1 MNLLIS
7 FSDFIID
14 AADYLW
20 NGPILVTLLLGGGIF
35 FSFKSRLVPLLFFN
49 RAITLLRKK
58 GDSSKG
64 ISSYE
69 SVSSQIA
76 GIVGMG
82 NISGVAVAISIGGPG
97 AIFWM
102 WVTAFLGMITKFYT
116 CSLSVM
122 YRKKSENKFFGGPM
136 YVIENGLGKQWK
148 VLATVFCFFGLLG
161 VSPIFQSNQI
171 VEVINSIILK
181 DQFIF
186 NNKFFSDLTL
196 GLILALIVSFV
207 ILGGISRIG
216 KVASKIAP
224 VMVLVYMIT
233 VFYLMI
239 IHFDMI
245 IPSFKLIITDAFSAN
260 SVLGGSIASIIL
272 VGARRA
278 SFSNEAGIGTA
289 PIIHASSQSENPIEE
304 GLVSMIGPFVDTIIV
319 CTLTALCILVT
330 DSWINFNYAGI
341 ELVAEA
347 FNSSMPTFGPYIL
360 LFTTLTFAIST
371 LFSLSFFGERCMAY
385 LFGERNKTIY
395 RYIYLCLIVIGSVSS
410 LKFVISLIDL
420 SYGLWHSQQSSR
432 HYYWHLKLM
441 KCLKNILKNYNK
453 TNVHKFL
460 YLYPD

>member
-1 MNLLIS
+1 MNFFIS

-35 FSFKSRLVPLLFFN
+35 FSFRSRLVPLLFFN

-58 GDSSKG
+58 GNSSKG

-148 VLATVFCFFGLLG
+148 LLATVFCFFGLLG

-171 VEVINSIILK
+171 VEVFNSVILK
-181 DQFIF
+181 NQFFF
-186 NNKFFSDLTL
+186 NNKFYSDLSL
-196 GLILALIVSFV
+196 GLILAIIVSFV

-224 VMVLVYMIT
+224 IMVLVYMIT

-245 IPSFKLIITDAFSAN
+245 IPSFKLIFTDAFSAN

-272 VGARRA
+272 IGARRA

-330 DSWINFNYAGI
+330 DSWTNFNYAGI

-347 FNSSMPTFGPYIL
+347 FNSSMPNFGPYIL

-385 LFGERNKTIY
+385 LFGESNKIIY

-420 SYGLWHSQQSSR
+420 SYGIMAFPTIISALFLAPKVDKMSKK
-432 HYYWHLKLM
+432 YFKNLKHD
-441 KCLKNILKNYNK
+441 K
-453 TNVHKFL
+453 
-460 YLYPD
+460 

>member
-1 MNLLIS
+1 MNFFIS

-35 FSFKSRLVPLLFFN
+35 FSFRSRLVPLLFFN

-148 VLATVFCFFGLLG
+148 LLATVFCFFGLLG

-171 VEVINSIILK
+171 VEVFNSVILK
-181 DQFIF
+181 NQFFF
-186 NNKFFSDLTL
+186 NNKFYSDLSL
-196 GLILALIVSFV
+196 GLILAIIVSFV

-224 VMVLVYMIT
+224 IMVLVYMIT

-245 IPSFKLIITDAFSAN
+245 IPSFKLIFTDAFSAN

-272 VGARRA
+272 IGARRA

-330 DSWINFNYAGI
+330 DSWTNFNYAGI

-347 FNSSMPTFGPYIL
+347 FNSSMPNFGPYIL

-385 LFGERNKTIY
+385 LFGESNKIIY

-420 SYGLWHSQQSSR
+420 SYGIMAFPTIISALFLAPKVDKMSKK
-432 HYYWHLKLM
+432 YFKNLKHD
-441 KCLKNILKNYNK
+441 K
-453 TNVHKFL
+453 
-460 YLYPD
+460 

>member
-1 MNLLIS
+1 MNFFIS

-20 NGPILVTLLLGGGIF
+20 NGPILVTLLLGGGII
-35 FSFKSRLVPLLFFN
+35 FSFRSRLLPLLFFN

-148 VLATVFCFFGLLG
+148 LLATVFCFFGLLG

-171 VEVINSIILK
+171 VEVFNSVILK
-181 DQFIF
+181 NQFFF
-186 NNKFFSDLTL
+186 NNKFYSDLSL
-196 GLILALIVSFV
+196 GLILAIIVSFV

-224 VMVLVYMIT
+224 IMVLVYMIT

-245 IPSFKLIITDAFSAN
+245 IPSFKLIFTDAFSAN

-272 VGARRA
+272 IGARRA

-330 DSWINFNYAGI
+330 DSWTNFNYAGI

-347 FNSSMPTFGPYIL
+347 FNSSMPNFGPYIL

-371 LFSLSFFGERCMAY
+371 LFSLSFFGVRCMAY
-385 LFGERNKTIY
+385 LFGESNKIIY

-420 SYGLWHSQQSSR
+420 SYGIMAFPTIISALFLAPKVDKMSKK
-432 HYYWHLKLM
+432 YFKN
-441 KCLKNILKNYNK
+441 LKNDK
-453 TNVHKFL
+453 
-460 YLYPD
+460 

>member
-1 MNLLIS
+1 MNFFIS

-35 FSFKSRLVPLLFFN
+35 FSFRSRLVPLLFFN

-148 VLATVFCFFGLLG
+148 LLATVFCFFGLLG

-171 VEVINSIILK
+171 VEVFNSVILK
-181 DQFIF
+181 NQFFF
-186 NNKFFSDLTL
+186 NNKFYSDLSL
-196 GLILALIVSFV
+196 GLILAIIVSFV

-224 VMVLVYMIT
+224 IMVLVYMIT

-245 IPSFKLIITDAFSAN
+245 IPSFKLIFTDAFSAN

-272 VGARRA
+272 IGARRA

-330 DSWINFNYAGI
+330 DSWTNFNYAGI

-385 LFGERNKTIY
+385 LFGESNKIIY

-420 SYGLWHSQQSSR
+420 SYGIMAFPTIISALFLAPKVDKMSKK
-432 HYYWHLKLM
+432 YFKNLKHD
-441 KCLKNILKNYNK
+441 K
-453 TNVHKFL
+453 
-460 YLYPD
+460 

>member
-1 MNLLIS
+1 MEWPNTCNIVIRWRN
-7 FSDFIID
+7 F
-14 AADYLW
+14 
-20 NGPILVTLLLGGGIF
+20 F
-35 FSFKSRLVPLLFFN
+35 FSFRSRLLPLLFFN

-148 VLATVFCFFGLLG
+148 VLATIFCFFGLLG

-171 VEVINSIILK
+171 VEVFNSVILK
-181 DQFIF
+181 NQFFF
-186 NNKFFSDLTL
+186 NNKFYSDLSL
-196 GLILALIVSFV
+196 GLILAIIVSFV

-224 VMVLVYMIT
+224 IMVLVYMIT

-245 IPSFKLIITDAFSAN
+245 IPSFKLIFTDAFSAN

-272 VGARRA
+272 IGARRA

-330 DSWINFNYAGI
+330 DSWTNFNYAGI

-347 FNSSMPTFGPYIL
+347 FNSSMPNFGPYIL

-385 LFGERNKTIY
+385 LFGESNKIIY

-420 SYGLWHSQQSSR
+420 SYGIMAFPTIISALFLAPKVDKMSKK
-432 HYYWHLKLM
+432 YFKNLKHD
-441 KCLKNILKNYNK
+441 K
-453 TNVHKFL
+453 
-460 YLYPD
+460 

>member
-1 MNLLIS
+1 MNFFIS

-35 FSFKSRLVPLLFFN
+35 FSFRSRLVPLLFFN

-148 VLATVFCFFGLLG
+148 LLATVFCFFGLLG

-171 VEVINSIILK
+171 VEVFNSVILK
-181 DQFIF
+181 NQFFF
-186 NNKFFSDLTL
+186 NNKFYSDLSL
-196 GLILALIVSFV
+196 GLILAIIVSFV

-224 VMVLVYMIT
+224 IMVLVYMIT

-245 IPSFKLIITDAFSAN
+245 IPSFKLIFTDAFSAN

-272 VGARRA
+272 IGARRA

-330 DSWINFNYAGI
+330 DSWTNFNYAGI

-347 FNSSMPTFGPYIL
+347 FNSSMPNFGPYIL

-371 LFSLSFFGERCMAY
+371 LFSLSFFGESCMAY
-385 LFGERNKTIY
+385 LFGESNKIIY

-420 SYGLWHSQQSSR
+420 SYGIMAFPTIISALFLAPKVDKMSKK
-432 HYYWHLKLM
+432 YFKNLKHD
-441 KCLKNILKNYNK
+441 K
-453 TNVHKFL
+453 
-460 YLYPD
+460 

>member
-1 MNLLIS
+1 MNFFIS

-35 FSFKSRLVPLLFFN
+35 FSFRSRLFPLLFFN

-171 VEVINSIILK
+171 VEVFNSVILK
-181 DQFIF
+181 NQFFF
-186 NNKFFSDLTL
+186 NNKFYSDLSL
-196 GLILALIVSFV
+196 GLILAIIVSFV

-224 VMVLVYMIT
+224 IMVLVYMIT

-245 IPSFKLIITDAFSAN
+245 IPSFKLIFTDAFSAK

-272 VGARRA
+272 IGARRA

-330 DSWINFNYAGI
+330 DSWTNFNYAGI

-385 LFGERNKTIY
+385 LFGESNKIIY

-420 SYGLWHSQQSSR
+420 SYGIMAFPTIISALFLAPKVDKMSKK
-432 HYYWHLKLM
+432 YFKNLKH
-441 KCLKNILKNYNK
+441 NK
-453 TNVHKFL
+453 
-460 YLYPD
+460 